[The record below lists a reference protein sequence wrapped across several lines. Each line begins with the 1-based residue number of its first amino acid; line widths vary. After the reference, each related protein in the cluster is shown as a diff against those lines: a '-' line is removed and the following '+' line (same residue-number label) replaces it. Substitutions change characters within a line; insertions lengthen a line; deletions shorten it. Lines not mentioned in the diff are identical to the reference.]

1 MPVFRVFQRL
11 GEVSGDRVAACFLR
25 IHNHHTIVIGCNVTK
40 HRLPFTCGHC
50 LALVLLVRA
59 NITRLVYADMD
70 EFYYLSRMA
79 LVKDE
84 RHYDKFDRAFS
95 TYFKGLEDL
104 AGMIA
109 SLIPDEFLRREFE
122 KSLTPEE
129 LEKIKS
135 LGGLEKLIEAFKRE
149 VEEAARGEGDDK
161 DKEGKGKRGKGEEGK
176 DRDGKKR
183 RGKRQWDKRDYKAYD
198 DNVELGTRGMKIA
211 MRRLR
216 KLARTGAEDE
226 FDINTTI
233 SKTAKNGGLLDI
245 IMRPERR
252 NTVKVL
258 LFLDNGGSMDAHVKV
273 CEELFSA
280 ARSEFKHLETYYFHN
295 FVYDG
300 VWKEHNRRMNE
311 RLDTFDILHKYAHDY
326 KVIFVGD
333 ATMAPYE
340 ITHAGGSVEH
350 WNEEAGAI
358 WMQRM
363 MDTYDKVIW
372 INPTPHDTWEYS
384 TSVALTKKLVDDQ
397 MYPLTIRGIEE
408 GMNYLTK

>member
-1 MPVFRVFQRL
+1 MLINFF
-11 GEVSGDRVAACFLR
+11 
-25 IHNHHTIVIGCNVTK
+25 
-40 HRLPFTCGHC
+40 
-50 LALVLLVRA
+50 LALKKARIPVSITELLHLLDVLKA
-59 NITRLVYADMD
+59 RLVYADMD

-84 RHYDKFDRAFS
+84 RHYDKFDRAFAQ
-95 TYFKGLEDL
+95 YFKGLEDL

-109 SLIPDEFLRREFE
+109 ALIPDEFLRREFE
-122 KSLTPEE
+122 KSLTKEE

-149 VEEAARGEGDDK
+149 VEEAAREGDQK
-161 DKEGKGKRGKGEEGK
+161 DKEGKGKNGRGKEGE
-176 DRDGKKR
+176 DRKGKKR

-198 DNVELGTRGMKIA
+198 DNVELGTRGLKISL
-211 MRRLR
+211 RRLR
-216 KLARTGAEDE
+216 KLARTGADDE
-226 FDINTTI
+226 FDINNTI
-233 SKTAKNGGLLDI
+233 DKTAKNGGLLDI

-258 LFLDNGGSMDAHVKV
+258 LFLDNGGSMDAHVKTT
-273 CEELFSA
+273 EELFSA
-280 ARSEFKHLETYYFHN
+280 ARSEFKHLETFYFHN
-295 FVYDG
+295 FLYDG
-300 VWKEHNRRMNE
+300 VWKEQNRRMNE

-350 WNEEAGAI
+350 WNEEAGAL
-358 WMQRM
+358 WMQRV

-372 INPTPHDTWEYS
+372 INPTPLDTWEYS

-397 MYPLTIRGIEE
+397 MFPLTIRGIEE
-408 GMNYLTK
+408 GMTFLTK

>member
-1 MPVFRVFQRL
+1 MLINFF
-11 GEVSGDRVAACFLR
+11 
-25 IHNHHTIVIGCNVTK
+25 
-40 HRLPFTCGHC
+40 
-50 LALVLLVRA
+50 LALKKTRIPVSITELLHLMDILKA
-59 NITRLVYADMD
+59 RLVYADMD

-84 RHYDKFDRAFS
+84 RHYDKFDRAFG

-104 AGMIA
+104 SSMIA
-109 SLIPDEFLRREFE
+109 SLISDEFLRREFE
-122 KSLTPEE
+122 KSLTREE

-149 VEEAARGEGDDK
+149 VEEAARGEKGDREQ
-161 DKEGKGKRGKGEEGK
+161 EGKGRRGRGEQGD
-176 DRDGKKR
+176 DRNGKKR
-183 RGKRQWDKRDYKAYD
+183 RGRRSWDRRDYKAYD
-198 DNVELGTRGMKIA
+198 DNVELGTRGIKIA
-211 MRRLR
+211 LRRLR

-226 FDINTTI
+226 FDIDNTI
-233 SKTAKNGGLLDI
+233 SKTARNGGLLDI

-295 FVYDG
+295 FIYDG
-300 VWKEHNRRMNE
+300 VWKEHRRRMSE
-311 RLDTFDILHKYAHDY
+311 RIDTFDILHKYAHDY

-340 ITHAGGSVEH
+340 ITHSGGSVEH

-358 WMQRM
+358 WVQRV
-363 MDTYDKVIW
+363 MDVYDKVIW
-372 INPTPHDTWEYS
+372 INPTPQDTWEYS

-397 MYPLTIRGIEE
+397 MFPLTIRGIEN
-408 GMNYLTK
+408 GMNFLTK

>member
-1 MPVFRVFQRL
+1 MLINFFFTLKKARIPVSITEL
-11 GEVSGDRVAACFLR
+11 LHLLD
-25 IHNHHTIVIGCNVTK
+25 
-40 HRLPFTCGHC
+40 
-50 LALVLLVRA
+50 VLKA
-59 NITRLVYADMD
+59 RLVYADID

-95 TYFKGLEDL
+95 SYFKGLDDL
-104 AGMIA
+104 SSLLN
-109 SLIPDEFLRREFE
+109 SLIPDEYLRRDFE

-135 LGGLEKLIEAFKRE
+135 LGGLEKLIEAFKKE
-149 VEEAARGEGDDK
+149 VEEAAQGEGKEK
-161 DKEGKGKRGKGEEGK
+161 DKEGKGQNGRGEEGD
-176 DRDGKKR
+176 DRKGKKR
-183 RGKRQWDKRDYKAYD
+183 RGKKTWDKRDYKAYD
-198 DNVELGTRGMKIA
+198 DNVELGTRGMKISL
-211 MRRLR
+211 RRLR
-216 KLARTGAEDE
+216 KLARQGADDE
-226 FDINTTI
+226 LDINNTI
-233 SKTAKNGGLLDI
+233 DKTAKNGGMLDI

-258 LFLDNGGSMDAHVKV
+258 LILDNGGSMDAHVKV

-295 FVYDG
+295 FIYDG
-300 VWKEHNRRMNE
+300 LWKQNNRRMSE
-311 RLDTFDILHKYAHDY
+311 RIDTFDILHKYTHDY

-358 WMQRM
+358 WMQRVL
-363 MDTYDKVIW
+363 DTFAKVIW
-372 INPTPHDTWEYS
+372 INPTPQDTWEYS
-384 TSVALTKKLVDDQ
+384 TSVALTQKLVEDQ
-397 MYPLTIRGIEE
+397 MYPLTISGIEQ
-408 GMNYLTK
+408 GMNSLTK

>member
-1 MPVFRVFQRL
+1 MLINFFFALKKARIPVSIT
-11 GEVSGDRVAACFLR
+11 E
-25 IHNHHTIVIGCNVTK
+25 
-40 HRLPFTCGHC
+40 
-50 LALVLLVRA
+50 LLHLLEILKA
-59 NITRLVYADMD
+59 RLVYADID
-70 EFYYLSRMA
+70 EFYYMSRMA

-104 AGMIA
+104 SSLLA
-109 SLIPDEFLRREFE
+109 SLIPDEYLRREFE

-129 LEKIKS
+129 LEKIQS

-149 VEEAARGEGDDK
+149 VEEAARGEGKEK
-161 DKEGKGKRGKGEEGK
+161 DKEGKGENGRGEEGN
-176 DRDGKKR
+176 DRKGKKR

-198 DNVELGTRGMKIA
+198 DNVELGTRGLKISL
-211 MRRLR
+211 RRLR
-216 KLARTGAEDE
+216 KLARQGAEDE
-226 FDINTTI
+226 FDIDNTI

-258 LFLDNGGSMDAHVKV
+258 LLLDNGGSMDAHVKV

-295 FVYDG
+295 FIYDG
-300 VWKEHNRRMNE
+300 VWKQHNRRMNE
-311 RLDTFDILHKYAHDY
+311 RIDTFDVLHKYTHDY

-358 WMQRM
+358 WMQRLL
-363 MDTYDKVIW
+363 DTFEKVIW
-372 INPTPHDTWEYS
+372 INPTPQDTWEYS
-384 TSVALTKKLVDDQ
+384 TSVSLVQKLVEDQ
-397 MYPLTIRGIEE
+397 MYPLTIAGIEE
-408 GMNYLTK
+408 GMNYLSK

>member
-1 MPVFRVFQRL
+1 MLINFFFALKKARIPVSIT
-11 GEVSGDRVAACFLR
+11 E
-25 IHNHHTIVIGCNVTK
+25 
-40 HRLPFTCGHC
+40 
-50 LALVLLVRA
+50 LLHLLEILKA
-59 NITRLVYADMD
+59 RLVYADID
-70 EFYYLSRMA
+70 EFYYMSRMA

-104 AGMIA
+104 SSLLA
-109 SLIPDEFLRREFE
+109 SLIPDEYLRREFE

-129 LEKIKS
+129 LEKIQS

-149 VEEAARGEGDDK
+149 VEEAARGEGKEK
-161 DKEGKGKRGKGEEGK
+161 DKEGKGENGRGEEGD
-176 DRDGKKR
+176 DRKGKKR

-198 DNVELGTRGMKIA
+198 DNVELGTRGLKISL
-211 MRRLR
+211 RRLR
-216 KLARTGAEDE
+216 KLARQGAEDE
-226 FDINTTI
+226 FDIDNTI

-258 LFLDNGGSMDAHVKV
+258 LMLDNGGSMDAHVKV

-280 ARSEFKHLETYYFHN
+280 ARSEFKHLEVYYYHN
-295 FVYDG
+295 FIYDG

-311 RLDTFDILHKYAHDY
+311 RLDTFDILHKYTHDY

-358 WMQRM
+358 WMQRLL
-363 MDTYDKVIW
+363 DTFEKVIW
-372 INPTPHDTWEYS
+372 INPTPQDTWEYS
-384 TSVALTKKLVDDQ
+384 TSVSLIQKLVEDK
-397 MYPLTIRGIEE
+397 MYPLTIAGIEE
-408 GMNYLTK
+408 GMNYLSK